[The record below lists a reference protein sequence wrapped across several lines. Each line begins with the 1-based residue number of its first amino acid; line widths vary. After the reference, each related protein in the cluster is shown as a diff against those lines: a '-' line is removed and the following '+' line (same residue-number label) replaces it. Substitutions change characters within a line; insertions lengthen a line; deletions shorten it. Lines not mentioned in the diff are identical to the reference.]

1 MPFSVFFFFFF
12 PLQEKAF
19 QRRAKEGRSR
29 KDGKE
34 GKWAGNDERRTKTK
48 LKERY
53 EENAERLIG
62 RNIASLPETR
72 RYRVRL
78 ETGNG
83 GTSVMMSLAQA
94 ASAGVPWKAIG
105 KDAETDERKT
115 ERILSGLLRKSDAY
129 LTVRQEGNGR
139 WLSYDVLGTRT
150 EAVTSGGTG
159 PVILMDGS
167 ASGKVISC
175 RCGKDELLVIALN
188 RSEKAAVGKSVAE
201 NDGESV
207 IAFAMDRRRLLSQE
221 MAKVDEDDEKS
232 KGKRNRY

>member
-1 MPFSVFFFFFF
+1 M
-12 PLQEKAF
+12 E
-19 QRRAKEGRSR
+19 
-29 KDGKE
+29 
-34 GKWAGNDERRTKTK
+34 
-48 LKERY
+48 ERY
-53 EENAERLIG
+53 KENAERLIG

-94 ASAGVPWKAIG
+94 SSAGVPWKAIG
-105 KDAETDERKT
+105 KDAETDGRKT

-129 LTVRQEGNGR
+129 LAVRQEGNGK
-139 WLSYDVLGTRT
+139 WMSYDVFGTRT

-175 RCGKDELLVIALN
+175 RCGKDGLLVIALN
-188 RSEKAAVGKSVAE
+188 RSEKAAVGKAVAE

-221 MAKVDEDDEKS
+221 MAKADEEDAKKE
-232 KGKRNRY
+232 GTRNRY